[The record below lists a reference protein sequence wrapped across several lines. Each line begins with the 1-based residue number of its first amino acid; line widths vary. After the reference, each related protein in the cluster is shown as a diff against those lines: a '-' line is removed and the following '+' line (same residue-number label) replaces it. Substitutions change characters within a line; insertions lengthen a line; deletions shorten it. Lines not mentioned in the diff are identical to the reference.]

1 MSYYNIDKTI
11 EIIRNATPHFEL
23 SQLADL
29 CSRKALTPL
38 FYYSHCLAGLPHDYF
53 IVEEHKAVEP
63 CTFSGYL
70 TADSLISL
78 IHGHATAAR
87 STTTLNYATVY
98 EVIEAGYTWD
108 IENKNKKQFA
118 TGELVALF
126 KGQWRYDDY
135 PPKTTQDR
143 TQSDTF
149 TVTPAMI
156 LFSSDEVEAYA
167 NSLHF
172 GDLTTPEQ
180 QRIAELESQ
189 LAQAHADNAKLRQQ
203 NNTPAADK
211 ELTHKSQEAVT
222 RLLNVL
228 FHKADL
234 NIDAHDGTTN
244 KNIYEYS
251 RHPNIET
258 PISEGFISDWIKRVQ
273 QLRIDTKE
281 KQNTGAYDRHV
292 T

>member
-53 IVEEHKAVEP
+53 IVGEHKAVEP

-78 IHGHATAAR
+78 IHDHATAAP
-87 STTTLNYATVY
+87 STTNLNYATVY

-108 IENKNKKQFA
+108 IENENKKQFA
-118 TGELVALF
+118 NGELVALF

-203 NNTPAADK
+203 HSTPADDDK
-211 ELTHKSQEAVT
+211 ELPPNSQAAVT

-228 FHKADL
+228 FHMGGHDL
-234 NIDAHDGTTN
+234 SAHSGTLREQL
-244 KNIYEYS
+244 ISYS
-251 RHPNIET
+251 KHPALGGAT
-258 PISEGFISDWIKRVQ
+258 ISEGFLTPWLKRVQ
-273 QLRIDTKE
+273 DLRIKIDDK
-281 KQNTGAYDRHV
+281 NRGI
-292 T
+292 

>member
-29 CSRKALTPL
+29 CSRKVLTPL
-38 FYYSHCLAGLPHDYF
+38 FYYSHCLAGLPTDYF
-53 IVEEHKAVEP
+53 IVEEHRTVEP

-78 IHGHATAAR
+78 IHDHAAAAP
-87 STTTLNYATVY
+87 STTDLNYATVY
-98 EVIEAGYTWD
+98 EAIEAGYTWD
-108 IENKNKKQFA
+108 IENKKQFA

-167 NSLHF
+167 NSLLF

-180 QRIAELESQ
+180 QRIAELESL
-189 LAQAHADNAKLRQQ
+189 LAQAYADNDQLRRQHSKP
-203 NNTPAADK
+203 TDDDK
-211 ELTHKSQEAVT
+211 DLPPNSQAAVT

-228 FHKADL
+228 FHMGGHDL
-234 NIDAHDGTTN
+234 SAHSGTLRERL
-244 KNIYEYS
+244 ISYS
-251 RHPNIET
+251 KHPDLGGET
-258 PISEGFISDWIKRVQ
+258 ISEGFLTPWLKRVQ
-273 QLRIDTKE
+273 DLRLKIDDK
-281 KQNTGAYDRHV
+281 NRGI
-292 T
+292 

>member
-1 MSYYNIDKTI
+1 MSYYNIDKTL

-38 FYYSHCLAGLPHDYF
+38 FYYSHCLAGLPTDYF
-53 IVEEHKAVEP
+53 IVEEHKTVEP
-63 CTFSGYL
+63 CSFSGYL

-78 IHGHATAAR
+78 IHDHATAAP
-87 STTTLNYATVY
+87 STTNLNYATIH
-98 EVIEAGYTWD
+98 EAIEAGYTWD
-108 IENKNKKQFA
+108 IENKKQFA
-118 TGELVALF
+118 SGELVALF

-135 PPKTTQDR
+135 PPMTTHDR

-167 NSLHF
+167 NSLLF
-172 GDLTTPEQ
+172 DDLTTPDQ

-189 LAQAHADNAKLRQQ
+189 LAQAHADNNQLRQQ
-203 NNTPAADK
+203 HSPPAADK

-228 FHKADL
+228 FYMGGHDL
-234 NIDAHDGTTN
+234 SAHSGTLRDNIVSYS
-244 KNIYEYS
+244 KN
-251 RHPNIET
+251 PDLGGAK
-258 PISEGFISDWIKRVQ
+258 ISEGFTTYWIKLVQ
-273 QLRIDTKE
+273 QLRIDTKT
-281 KQNTGAYDRHV
+281 KQNRGTHNGHM

>member
-1 MSYYNIDKTI
+1 MSYYNIDKTL

-29 CSRKALTPL
+29 CSRKVLTPL
-38 FYYSHCLAGLPHDYF
+38 FYYSHCLAGLPTDYF
-53 IVEEHKAVEP
+53 IVEEHRTVEP

-78 IHGHATAAR
+78 IHGHATAAP

-98 EVIEAGYTWD
+98 EAIEAGYTWD
-108 IENKNKKQFA
+108 IENENKKQFSN
-118 TGELVALF
+118 GDLVALF

-180 QRIAELESQ
+180 QRIAELESL
-189 LAQAHADNAKLRQQ
+189 LAQAYADNDQLRRQHSKP
-203 NNTPAADK
+203 TDDDK
-211 ELTHKSQEAVT
+211 ELPPNSQAAVT

-228 FHKADL
+228 FHMGGHDL
-234 NIDAHDGTTN
+234 SAHSGTLRERL
-244 KNIYEYS
+244 ISYS
-251 RHPNIET
+251 KHPDLGGET
-258 PISEGFISDWIKRVQ
+258 ISEGFLTPWLKRVQ
-273 QLRIDTKE
+273 DLRLKIDDK
-281 KQNTGAYDRHV
+281 NRGI
-292 T
+292 

>member
-1 MSYYNIDKTI
+1 MQRHTLSY
-11 EIIRNATPHFEL
+11 H
-23 SQLADL
+23 S
-29 CSRKALTPL
+29 
-38 FYYSHCLAGLPHDYF
+38 LPTDYF
-53 IVEEHKAVEP
+53 IVEEHKTVEP
-63 CTFSGYL
+63 CSFSGYL

-78 IHGHATAAR
+78 IHNHAAAAP
-87 STTTLNYATVY
+87 STTKLNYATVY
-98 EVIEAGYTWD
+98 EAIEAGYTWD
-108 IENKNKKQFA
+108 IENKKQFA
-118 TGELVALF
+118 NGELVALF

-167 NSLHF
+167 NLLHF
-172 GDLTTPEQ
+172 DDLTTPDQ

-203 NNTPAADK
+203 NSTPAADK

-222 RLLNVL
+222 RLLNAL

-234 NIDAHDGTTN
+234 NIEAHDGTTN

-251 RHPNIET
+251 RHPSIDT
-258 PISEGFISDWIKRVQ
+258 PITKVFISDWIKRVQ
-273 QLRIDTKE
+273 QLRLDTKE
-281 KQNTGAYDRHV
+281 KNNRGTHDRHV
-292 T
+292 S